1 MSRTRSAAARN
12 PSGVLGDALLLKR
25 LAAELGFTPLP
36 AGREALSALVPRLPA
51 RFPPLYELL
60 VISYRWPETL
70 LGPVSLLANPP
81 GPDLTGL
88 ADEIFRDP
96 ALTEALHTAGH
107 LQLGR
112 VNGGGSDPIC
122 FDTTRQRADRD
133 APIVRINCAEILRN
147 GGIRIVE
154 EIAPSFRQLVNE
166 FLG

>member
-1 MSRTRSAAARN
+1 
-12 PSGVLGDALLLKR
+12 VLGDALLLKR

-60 VISYRWPETL
+60 VISYRWPETA

-81 GPDLTGL
+81 GPDLSGL
-88 ADEIFRDP
+88 AEEIFRDRILSQ
-96 ALTEALHTAGH
+96 ALLTAGYI
-107 LQLGR
+107 QLGR
-112 VNGGGSDPIC
+112 PETGDYDPIC
-122 FDTTRQRADRD
+122 FDTGRQRADRD
-133 APIVRINCAEILRN
+133 APIVRLDRAEILRN
-147 GGIRIVE
+147 GGIQVVE